1 MNKKRNYG
9 CDATIME
16 RGCGDME
23 KQMSMKK
30 SRRLPGM
37 IFLLALL
44 MTIMIPFAAFAEEF
58 SCTVNLPVKVQID
71 GKNPPSLD
79 YKFKIEAE
87 NNAPLPEVTEVT
99 VNAAETG
106 TVEFGPITYKRPG
119 NYIYR
124 ITQITDNRLNL
135 TYDSRTYA
143 VTVQILR
150 SEDDTLHAEI
160 VASTGSADG
169 SKASEI
175 VFTNTYS
182 RPSSGGSDSDDSDDS
197 DDPSP
202 RPPRKPDGNSNGS
215 PTPVNAPSAVSPAEN
230 TITPPNPEFP
240 EESSVADAQNTRK
253 LSTGNPATGDTT
265 HRVLWTMLSVGSGVL
280 LLGLILL
287 KRRSDKAEDK

>member
-1 MNKKRNYG
+1 
-9 CDATIME
+9 
-16 RGCGDME
+16 ME

-124 ITQITDNRLNL
+124 ITQITDNRLKL

-150 SEDDTLHAEI
+150 SEDNSFMRRSLPAQEAQTAARPARSYLRTNI
-160 VASTGSADG
+160 ADR
-169 SKASEI
+169 A
-175 VFTNTYS
+175 
-182 RPSSGGSDSDDSDDS
+182 
-197 DDPSP
+197 
-202 RPPRKPDGNSNGS
+202 
-215 PTPVNAPSAVSPAEN
+215 PAEAAVM
-230 TITPPNPEFP
+230 TMMIR
-240 EESSVADAQNTRK
+240 VLD
-253 LSTGNPATGDTT
+253 
-265 HRVLWTMLSVGSGVL
+265 HRVNQTVTLTALRHRST
-280 LLGLILL
+280 
-287 KRRSDKAEDK
+287 RRALFHRLRTQRYSAKPGIPGGKFCS

>member
-1 MNKKRNYG
+1 
-9 CDATIME
+9 
-16 RGCGDME
+16 ME

-119 NYIYR
+119 NYIYH

-150 SEDDTLHAEI
+150 SEDNTLHAEI
-160 VASTGSADG
+160 VASTGSANG

-175 VFTNTYS
+175 VFAN
-182 RPSSGGSDSDDSDDS
+182 
-197 DDPSP
+197 
-202 RPPRKPDGNSNGS
+202 K
-215 PTPVNAPSAVSPAEN
+215 
-230 TITPPNPEFP
+230 
-240 EESSVADAQNTRK
+240 
-253 LSTGNPATGDTT
+253 
-265 HRVLWTMLSVGSGVL
+265 
-280 LLGLILL
+280 
-287 KRRSDKAEDK
+287 

>member
-1 MNKKRNYG
+1 
-9 CDATIME
+9 ME

-124 ITQITDNRLNL
+124 ITQITDNRLKL

-150 SEDDTLHAEI
+150 SEDNTLHAEI

-175 VFTNTYS
+175 VFTNKYS
-182 RPSSGGSDSDDSDDS
+182 RPSSGGSGSD
-197 DDPSP
+197 
-202 RPPRKPDGNSNGS
+202 
-215 PTPVNAPSAVSPAEN
+215 E
-230 TITPPNPEFP
+230 
-240 EESSVADAQNTRK
+240 
-253 LSTGNPATGDTT
+253 
-265 HRVLWTMLSVGSGVL
+265 
-280 LLGLILL
+280 
-287 KRRSDKAEDK
+287 

>member
-1 MNKKRNYG
+1 M
-9 CDATIME
+9 
-16 RGCGDME
+16 
-23 KQMSMKK
+23 
-30 SRRLPGM
+30 
-37 IFLLALL
+37 
-44 MTIMIPFAAFAEEF
+44 
-58 SCTVNLPVKVQID
+58 
-71 GKNPPSLD
+71 
-79 YKFKIEAE
+79 
-87 NNAPLPEVTEVT
+87 TEVT

-150 SEDDTLHAEI
+150 SEDNTLHAEI

-175 VFTNTYS
+175 VFANKYS
-182 RPSSGGSDSDDSDDS
+182 RPSSGGSGSDDNY
-197 DDPSP
+197 DPSP

-230 TITPPNPEFP
+230 TKITPPNPEFP
-240 EESSVADAQNTRK
+240 EASSVADAQNTRK
-253 LSTGNPATGDTT
+253 LSAGNPATGDTT

-280 LLGLILL
+280 LLALILW
-287 KRRSDKAEDK
+287 KRRSDGAEEK

>member
-1 MNKKRNYG
+1 
-9 CDATIME
+9 
-16 RGCGDME
+16 ME

-135 TYDSRTYA
+135 TYDSRT
-143 VTVQILR
+143 
-150 SEDDTLHAEI
+150 
-160 VASTGSADG
+160 
-169 SKASEI
+169 
-175 VFTNTYS
+175 
-182 RPSSGGSDSDDSDDS
+182 
-197 DDPSP
+197 
-202 RPPRKPDGNSNGS
+202 
-215 PTPVNAPSAVSPAEN
+215 
-230 TITPPNPEFP
+230 
-240 EESSVADAQNTRK
+240 
-253 LSTGNPATGDTT
+253 
-265 HRVLWTMLSVGSGVL
+265 
-280 LLGLILL
+280 
-287 KRRSDKAEDK
+287 

>member
-30 SRRLPGM
+30 SRRLPGIM
-37 IFLLALL
+37 FLLAVL
-44 MTIMIPFAAFAEEF
+44 MMIMIPFAAFAEEF

-71 GKNPPSLD
+71 GKNPPALD

-99 VNAAETG
+99 VNASESG
-106 TVEFGPITYKRPG
+106 TVEFGPITYNRPG
-119 NYIYR
+119 NYRYR

-143 VTVQILR
+143 VTVQVLR
-150 SEDDTLHAEI
+150 SEDNTLHAEI
-160 VASTGSADG
+160 VASTGSSDG

-175 VFTNTYS
+175 AFVNKYS
-182 RPSSGGSDSDDSDDS
+182 RPSSGGSSSDDDW
-197 DDPSP
+197 DPDP
-202 RPPRKPDGNSNGS
+202 KPSNSGNNNGS

-230 TITPPNPEFP
+230 TKSQLTPPNPEFP
-240 EESSVADAQNTRK
+240 EASSVADAQNTRK
-253 LSTGNPATGDTT
+253 LSAGNPATGDTT
-265 HRVLWTMLSVGSGVL
+265 HRVLWTMLSVGSGIL
-280 LLGLILL
+280 LLALILW
-287 KRRSDKAEDK
+287 KRRSDGAEEK

>member
-1 MNKKRNYG
+1 M
-9 CDATIME
+9 D
-16 RGCGDME
+16 

-30 SRRLPGM
+30 SRRLPGIM
-37 IFLLALL
+37 FLLAVL

-71 GKNPPSLD
+71 GKNPPTLD

-99 VNAAETG
+99 VSAADVG
-106 TVEFGPITYKRPG
+106 TLEFGPITYKRPG
-119 NYIYR
+119 NYRYR

-150 SEDDTLHAEI
+150 SEDNTLHAEI
-160 VASTGSADG
+160 VASTGNSDG

-175 VFTNTYS
+175 VFTNKYS
-182 RPSSGGSDSDDSDDS
+182 RPSSGGSDSDDDGG
-197 DDPSP
+197 DPSP
-202 RPPRKPDGNSNGS
+202 RPPRRPDGNSNGS

-230 TITPPNPEFP
+230 TNAQLTPPNPEFP
-240 EESSVADAQNTRK
+240 EASSVADAQNTRK
-253 LSTGNPATGDTT
+253 LSAGNPATGDTT

-280 LLGLILL
+280 LLALILW
-287 KRRSDKAEDK
+287 KRRSDEAEEK

>member
-1 MNKKRNYG
+1 
-9 CDATIME
+9 
-16 RGCGDME
+16 ME

-87 NNAPLPEVTEVT
+87 NNAPFPEVTEVT

-150 SEDDTLHAEI
+150 SEDNTLHAEI

-175 VFTNTYS
+175 VFANKYS
-182 RPSSGGSDSDDSDDS
+182 RPSSGGSGSDDNY
-197 DDPSP
+197 DPSP

-230 TITPPNPEFP
+230 TKITPPNPEFP
-240 EESSVADAQNTRK
+240 EASSVADAQNTRK
-253 LSTGNPATGDTT
+253 LSAGNPATGDTT
-265 HRVLWTMLSVGSGVL
+265 HRVLWIMLSVGSGVL
-280 LLGLILL
+280 LLALILW
-287 KRRSDKAEDK
+287 KRRSDGAEEK